1 MKILFN
7 CLNLEK
13 GGAQRVISILANE
26 FSLNNEVTILMLRNE
41 ISYKVNS
48 NIKII
53 SLEKSPKNNFLTKI
67 SLLKLKQM
75 AKQIENIQPDVII
88 SFLPEPSLK
97 LMLIKKFNRKIKK
110 IPTIISIRNDP
121 QKEYQ
126 NKIIYEIMKYLY
138 QNVDKLVLQ
147 TTEAYHYFQKILP
160 NNKLCIIPNPIAP
173 EFLVE
178 KSNKKK
184 DKKEIVTVGRLVK
197 QKNHKLLIASFSKVK
212 VKHPDLK
219 LLIYGKGP
227 LEMELKNFVKQ
238 LNLENDVI
246 FKGEVDDIE
255 NHIAKARLFVLS
267 SDYEGMPNAL
277 LEAMALGIPCIATDC
292 PCGGPQKIIKNNI
305 NGILVP
311 LNDEKELTKAILN
324 LIENENLSK
333 SFAQQGH
340 LRSQEYNPKQIGN
353 LWHDVIQEICK

>member
-48 NIKII
+48 NIKVI
-53 SLEKSPKNNFLTKI
+53 SLEKSSKNNFLTKI

-97 LMLIKKFNRKIKK
+97 LMLIKKFNQKIKK

-126 NKIIYEIMKYLY
+126 NKIIYMIMKYLY

-147 TTEAYHYFQKILP
+147 TTEAYQYFQKILP
-160 NNKLCIIPNPIAP
+160 NNKLGVIPNPIAP
-173 EFLVE
+173 EFLAE
-178 KSNKKK
+178 RPNNKRRKN
-184 DKKEIVTVGRLVK
+184 EIVTVGRLVK

-212 VKHPDLK
+212 IKHPDLK

-227 LEMELKNFVKQ
+227 LETVLKNYVKQ

-246 FKGEVDDIE
+246 FKGEVDDIAK
-255 NHIAKARLFVLS
+255 HIAQARLFVLS

-277 LEAMALGIPCIATDC
+277 LEAKALGIPCIATDC
-292 PCGGPQKIIKNNI
+292 PCGGPRKIIKNNI

-311 LNDEKELTKAILN
+311 VNDEKELTKAMLN
-324 LIENENLSK
+324 LIENDNLSW
-333 SFAQQGH
+333 SLAQQG
-340 LRSQEYNPKQIGN
+340 RISSQEYNPKRIEN
-353 LWHDVIQEICK
+353 LWNDIIKEILK